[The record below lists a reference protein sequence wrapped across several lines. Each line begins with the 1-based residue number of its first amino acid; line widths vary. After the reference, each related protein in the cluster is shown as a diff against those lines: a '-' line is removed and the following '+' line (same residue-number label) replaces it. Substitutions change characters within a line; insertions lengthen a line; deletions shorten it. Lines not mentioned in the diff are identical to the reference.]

1 MPEIAT
7 DTTSSVEA
15 NEAGGPRRRRRRR
28 RGEPGA
34 SDERSGVWYPKW
46 YWPSFIAPG
55 TIALIFLFILP
66 FYVVFSVAF
75 GTVDFSNFGTAV
87 PYYAPWWWSFNTFNG
102 TLKQFY
108 AGSHIYQAPL
118 FRTFEY
124 VIAASIICLVLGY
137 AVAYYTARFATKYK
151 GLILIL
157 LVSPFWISYLMRIY
171 AWQGLL
177 DVDGPINKILG
188 PVGFGHTNFLEGKA
202 ITVVLGLV
210 YGYIPFMILPVYA
223 SLDRIQESLL
233 EAGRDLGGSGAQ
245 TFWRV
250 TLPLSRPAILAG
262 IVIVTLPMFGDYYT
276 NDLLGSTKT
285 SMFGN
290 LISQQTEATAGATRA
305 ASLVLIL
312 SVIVLVPMIY
322 YLRETK
328 RQVEQA

>member
-1 MPEIAT
+1 
-7 DTTSSVEA
+7 
-15 NEAGGPRRRRRRR
+15 
-28 RGEPGA
+28 
-34 SDERSGVWYPKW
+34 
-46 YWPSFIAPG
+46 
-55 TIALIFLFILP
+55 
-66 FYVVFSVAF
+66 
-75 GTVDFSNFGTAV
+75 
-87 PYYAPWWWSFNTFNG
+87 
-102 TLKQFY
+102 
-108 AGSHIYQAPL
+108 
-118 FRTFEY
+118 
-124 VIAASIICLVLGY
+124 
-137 AVAYYTARFATKYK
+137 
-151 GLILIL
+151 
-157 LVSPFWISYLMRIY
+157 MRIY

-177 DVDGPINKILG
+177 DVNGPINKILT
-188 PVGFGHTNFLEGKA
+188 PFGFAHTNFLEGKA
-202 ITVVLGLV
+202 ITVILGLV
-210 YGYIPFMILPVYA
+210 YGYIPFMILPIYA

-290 LISQQTEATAGATRA
+290 LISQQTEATAGSTRA

-312 SVIVLVPMIY
+312 SVIVLIPMMY

>member
-1 MPEIAT
+1 
-7 DTTSSVEA
+7 
-15 NEAGGPRRRRRRR
+15 
-28 RGEPGA
+28 
-34 SDERSGVWYPKW
+34 
-46 YWPSFIAPG
+46 
-55 TIALIFLFILP
+55 
-66 FYVVFSVAF
+66 
-75 GTVDFSNFGTAV
+75 
-87 PYYAPWWWSFNTFNG
+87 
-102 TLKQFY
+102 
-108 AGSHIYQAPL
+108 
-118 FRTFEY
+118 

-177 DVDGPINKILG
+177 DTDGPINKILG
-188 PVGFGHTNFLEGKA
+188 PFGFAHTNFLEGKS
-202 ITVVLGLV
+202 ITIILGLV
-210 YGYIPFMILPVYA
+210 YGYIPFMILPIYA

-290 LISQQTEATAGATRA
+290 LISQQTENPAGATRA

-312 SVIVLVPMIY
+312 SVIVLIPMMY
-322 YLRETK
+322 YLRETR

>member
-1 MPEIAT
+1 VPEIAA
-7 DTTSSVEA
+7 TTATETEA
-15 NEAGGPRRRRRRR
+15 PRRRRRRR
-28 RGEPGA
+28 RDAGA
-34 SDERSGVWYPKW
+34 DQRTGVWYPKW

-55 TIALIFLFILP
+55 SIWLVVMFVLP
-66 FYVVFSVAF
+66 FYVVFAVAF
-75 GTVDFSNFGTAV
+75 GTVDFNNFGLPV
-87 PYYAPWWWSFNTFNG
+87 PYYAPWWWSFETFNQ
-102 TLKQFY
+102 TLSKFY
-108 AGSHIYQAPL
+108 EGSHIYQAPL
-118 FRTFEY
+118 IRTFEY
-124 VIAASIICLVLGY
+124 VIAASLICLVLGY
-137 AVAYYTARFATKYK
+137 AVAYYTARYATKYK

-177 DVDGPINKILG
+177 DAGGPINLLLK
-188 PVGFGHTNFLEGKA
+188 PVGFGDTDFLAGKP
-202 ITVVLGLV
+202 ITVILGLV
-210 YGYIPFMILPVYA
+210 YGYIPFMILPIYA

-290 LISQQTEATAGATRA
+290 LINQAREASGGATRA

-312 SVIVLVPMIY
+312 SVIVLVPMLY

-328 RQVEQA
+328 RQAEQA

>member
-1 MPEIAT
+1 VPEIAA
-7 DTTSSVEA
+7 TTAVEA
-15 NEAGGPRRRRRRR
+15 EQPRRRLRRRR
-28 RGEPGA
+28 DPAADQRT
-34 SDERSGVWYPKW
+34 GVWYPRW
-46 YWPSFIAPG
+46 YWPSFVAPG
-55 TIALIFLFILP
+55 AIWLIFLFILP
-66 FYVVFSVAF
+66 FYVVFAVAF
-75 GTVDFSNFGTAV
+75 GSVDAVFRLPV
-87 PYYAPWWWSFNTFNG
+87 PYYAPWWWSFSTFNE
-102 TLKQFY
+102 TLSKFY
-108 AGSHIYQAPL
+108 SGSHIYLDPL
-118 FRTFEY
+118 SRTFQY
-124 VIAASIICLVLGY
+124 VIAASVICLVVGY
-137 AVAYYTARFATKYK
+137 AVAYYTARYAAKYK

-177 DVDGPINKILG
+177 DANGPINWLLK
-188 PVGFGHTNFLEGKA
+188 PVGLGEYQFLSGKS
-202 ITVVLGLV
+202 ITVILGLV
-210 YGYIPFMILPVYA
+210 YGYIPFMILPIYA

-233 EAGRDLGGSGAQ
+233 EAGRDLGGSGAS

-290 LISQQTEATAGATRA
+290 LISTQKEASGGSTRA

-312 SVIVLVPMIY
+312 SVIVLIPMLY

-328 RQVEQA
+328 RQAERA

>member
-1 MPEIAT
+1 
-7 DTTSSVEA
+7 
-15 NEAGGPRRRRRRR
+15 
-28 RGEPGA
+28 
-34 SDERSGVWYPKW
+34 
-46 YWPSFIAPG
+46 
-55 TIALIFLFILP
+55 
-66 FYVVFSVAF
+66 VVFSVAF
-75 GTVDFSNFGTAV
+75 GTVDFNNFGTAV
-87 PYYAPWWWSFNTFNG
+87 PYYAPWWWSFHTFDS
-102 TLKQFY
+102 TLQQFY
-108 AGSHIYQAPL
+108 VGSHVYQAPL
-118 FRTFEY
+118 IRTFEY
-124 VIAASIICLVLGY
+124 VISASIICLVLGY
-137 AVAYYTARFATKYK
+137 SVAYYTARFATKYK

-177 DVDGPINKILG
+177 DTDGPINIILG
-188 PVGFGHTNFLEGKA
+188 PFGFRNTNFLEGKP
-202 ITVVLGLV
+202 ITIILGLV

-290 LISQQTEATAGATRA
+290 LISQQAEATAGSTRA

-312 SVIVLVPMIY
+312 SVIVLIPMMY